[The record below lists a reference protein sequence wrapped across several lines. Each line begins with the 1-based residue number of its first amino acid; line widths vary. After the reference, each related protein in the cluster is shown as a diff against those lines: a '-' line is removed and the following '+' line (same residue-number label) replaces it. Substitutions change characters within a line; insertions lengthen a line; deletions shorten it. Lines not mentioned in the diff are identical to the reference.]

1 MCILLYV
8 KPIRCSG
15 ITYINGQ
22 LKEGALVYV
31 HSSICETYSV

>member
-22 LKEGALVYV
+22 LKEGALLYM
-31 HSSICETYSV
+31 HSSIYETYSV